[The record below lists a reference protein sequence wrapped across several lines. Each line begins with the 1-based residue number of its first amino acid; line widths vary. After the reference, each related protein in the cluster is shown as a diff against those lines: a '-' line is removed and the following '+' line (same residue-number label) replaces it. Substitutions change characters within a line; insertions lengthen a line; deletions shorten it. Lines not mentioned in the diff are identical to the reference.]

1 MKKIAFSSLV
11 LFLIAFMLPT
21 TALILAA
28 DQAPHA
34 DAPIMLASCG
44 QSPGPVRL
52 RVFLKQLGIDF
63 TENLLA
69 TAQDL
74 VAAKNGGKPY
84 KTLIIVAGASLKGMG
99 AAGVSLKDELERTR
113 KLIEE
118 ARKQKLAIIGA
129 HIEGMAR
136 RAQGA
141 DAGDT
146 SDEQSIDAVCPES
159 TILLVRK
166 DGDSDGRFSAI
177 AKSKN
182 LPLVMFEKNL
192 DIGTMLKDLF
202 KK

>member
-1 MKKIAFSSLV
+1 MA
-11 LFLIAFMLPT
+11 LFLVAFMLST
-21 TALILAA
+21 TSSALAA
-28 DQAPHA
+28 EQAAHA
-34 DAPIMLASCG
+34 DAPILLVSCG

-52 RVFLKQLGIDF
+52 RVFLKQLGIEF
-63 TENLLA
+63 SESLLA

-74 VAAKNGGKPY
+74 VAAKSGGKPY
-84 KTLIIVAGASLKGMG
+84 KTVIIVTGASLKGMG

-118 ARKQKLAIIGA
+118 ARKQKLTVIGA

-146 SDEQSIDAVCPES
+146 SDEQSIDVVCPAAN
-159 TILLVRK
+159 ILLVRK
-166 DGDSDGRFSAI
+166 DGDADSRFSAI

-182 LPLVMFEKNL
+182 IPLVLFEKNL
-192 DIGTMLKDLF
+192 DIGNVLKELF